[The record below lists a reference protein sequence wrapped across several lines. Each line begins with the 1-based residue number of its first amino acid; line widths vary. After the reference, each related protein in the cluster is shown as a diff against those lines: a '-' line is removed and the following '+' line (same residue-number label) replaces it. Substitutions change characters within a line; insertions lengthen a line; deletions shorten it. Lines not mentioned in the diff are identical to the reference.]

1 MDYSFKKH
9 QLSDAEKLWLQEAAR
24 SMPFDPKLAKVKLF
38 GKIPKDFD
46 PDKIDRRLYVPGKI
60 TLIGRWHVER
70 NSPVFGAVDLFG
82 AVDKV
87 ISAIRAS
94 ILANPGVESFAAED
108 IAQQTGLD
116 EKLVSSALYEMGQLG
131 SFFNSATGSS
141 ATLDAYKSIKL
152 SGDRAYDDYL
162 RYKNLD
168 DLLDRVYVERDPSHM
183 PPSLFGMQGMRG
195 EEKTPAQEPFLEWK
209 EIKRNT
215 AFVLMAMDRTRPE
228 LEDVYNTIK
237 ESFWEFGI
245 NAYRA
250 DEIEHQESITA
261 RILEEIRTCEHL
273 VADLTLER
281 PNVYYEVG
289 YAHAMNKNPILYRKT
304 GTSLHFD
311 LAVHNVPEY
320 KNVTELRDLL
330 RKRLAAI
337 LGREPKPA

>member
-24 SMPFDPKLAKVKLF
+24 SSPFDPKRAKVKLF
-38 GKIPKDFD
+38 GNIPEDFD
-46 PDKIDRRLYVPGKI
+46 PDKIDRRFYISGGKI
-60 TLIGRWHVER
+60 TLIARRHVDR
-70 NSPVFGAVDLFG
+70 DSALFG

-87 ISAIRAS
+87 ISNIKAA
-94 ILANPGVESFAAED
+94 ILANPGVESFTAKD

-116 EKLVSSALYEMGQLG
+116 EKLVSRAMYEISQLG
-131 SFFNSATGSS
+131 SFFSS
-141 ATLDAYKSIKL
+141 ASGAGIPDAYASFKL

-168 DLLDRVYVERDPSHM
+168 ELLERVYVERAPSRN
-183 PPSLFGMQGMRG
+183 PQPSFFFGRPVIEG
-195 EEKTPAQEPFLEWK
+195 EGATLLQEPLLERK

-228 LEDVYNTIK
+228 LEDVYSAIK
-237 ESFWEFGI
+237 ECFREFGI
-245 NAYRA
+245 TAYRA

-273 VADLTLER
+273 VADLSLER

-289 YAHAMNKNPILYRKT
+289 YAHAMNKNPILYRKA
-304 GTSLHFD
+304 GTTLHFD

-337 LGREPKPA
+337 LGREPKPT

>member
-9 QLSDAEKLWLQEAAR
+9 QLSDAEKLWLQEVVK
-24 SMPFDPKLAKVKLF
+24 STPFDPKRAKAKLF
-38 GKIPKDFD
+38 GKIPEDFD
-46 PDKIDRRLYVPGKI
+46 PDKIDRRFYVFGKI
-60 TLIGRWHVER
+60 TLIGRWHVDR
-70 NSPVFGAVDLFG
+70 DSPLFQAVDM
-82 AVDKV
+82 VT
-87 ISAIRAS
+87 STIRAA
-94 ILANPGVESFAAED
+94 ILESPGVESFTAKD

-116 EKLVSSALYEMGQLG
+116 EKLVSRALYEVSQLG
-131 SFFNSATGSS
+131 SFFSS
-141 ATLDAYKSIKL
+141 ASGAGFPDAYASINL

-162 RYKNLD
+162 RYKGLD
-168 DLLDRVYVERDPSHM
+168 ELLERVYVERTHSRA
-183 PPSLFGMQGMRG
+183 PPHPFFGIPGMGG
-195 EEKTPAQEPFLEWK
+195 EEKMPMEEPLVERK

-237 ESFWEFGI
+237 EGCREFGI
-245 NAYRA
+245 TAYRA

-289 YAHAMNKNPILYRKT
+289 YAHAMNKNPILYRKA

-337 LGREPKPA
+337 LGREPKAT